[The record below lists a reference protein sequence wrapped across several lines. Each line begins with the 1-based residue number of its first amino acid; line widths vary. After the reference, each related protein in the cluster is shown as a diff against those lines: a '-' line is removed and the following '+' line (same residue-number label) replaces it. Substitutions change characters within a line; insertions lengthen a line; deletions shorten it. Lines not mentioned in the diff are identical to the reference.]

1 MYTILSVQKI
11 RTNAGVSFTL
21 PIRSHRERE
30 FDILRNLMKDHI
42 LTKEDAMKSKKLLI
56 IGVAGL
62 VALAGCDK
70 SEDTEAAKTEAVQ
83 QAPAEVKSV
92 TEAVPAPAA
101 PSEIIS
107 EAVETVK
114 QVNDAAATAAQG
126 AVDQAVEV
134 QSQVVEGA
142 KDSAAAVT
150 ESAAQAVDASKDAA
164 SGSLDAASKALD
176 DLKPAPVEESKPAQ

>member
-1 MYTILSVQKI
+1 
-11 RTNAGVSFTL
+11 
-21 PIRSHRERE
+21 
-30 FDILRNLMKDHI
+30 
-42 LTKEDAMKSKKLLI
+42 MKSKKLLI

-70 SEDTEAAKTEAVQ
+70 SEDTEATKTEAVQ
-83 QAPAEVKSV
+83 RAPTEVKSV
-92 TEAVPAPAA
+92 TEAVPAPA

-107 EAVETVK
+107 ESVETVK
-114 QVNDAAATAAQG
+114 EVNDAAATAVQG

-134 QSQVVEGA
+134 QSQVVEEA
-142 KDSAAAVT
+142 KDSAAAIT

-164 SGSLDAASKALD
+164 SSSLDATSKALD

>member
-1 MYTILSVQKI
+1 
-11 RTNAGVSFTL
+11 
-21 PIRSHRERE
+21 
-30 FDILRNLMKDHI
+30 
-42 LTKEDAMKSKKLLI
+42 MKSKKLLI
-56 IGVAGL
+56 IGVTGL
-62 VALAGCDK
+62 MALAGCEK

-92 TEAVPAPAA
+92 TEVVPAPA

-114 QVNDAAATAAQG
+114 EVNDEAVTAAQG
-126 AVDQAVEV
+126 AVEQAAEV

-142 KDSAAAVT
+142 QDSAAAVN

-164 SGSLDAASKALD
+164 SSALDATSKALD
-176 DLKPAPVEESKPAQ
+176 ELKPAPVDETKPTQ